1 MLTLHEI
8 KDLMKLQTLN
18 KLLLSA
24 ATAAAMLFTVPVTS
38 AEVSDLPLISVKGEK
53 CYYYDV
59 QSKETIYQ
67 VAQKLGVSRERII
80 EFNPSAAD
88 GLKPKMRLFFPM
100 KAFSGEEPQPEHRKP
115 VYANAAGVK
124 QHVVK
129 KGESLYGIARMYGM
143 TPDELALMNP
153 SAADGL
159 KTGDVLIINEGEV
172 TSDVTETTGEIIET
186 GTAQQPDEH
195 GMVHHTI
202 KKGETLF
209 GIANSYDIALE
220 AMLEANPSLDPL
232 NYKVGQTINVPV
244 GKLAEDYAAHVT
256 ANAAPTLVVPSK
268 AAAPDEDVTEK
279 TEEDEIT
286 ARYPGAYDSTTV
298 IVAGED
304 DGEVIEGD
312 DEDDSGDDDDD
323 ADTEYG
329 EPLNVAVLLPFMLD
343 EPTMSRT
350 TQLYT
355 EFFKGMLMGAE
366 DMQKEDGEPV
376 IFHFF
381 DTSANIDSVNAI
393 LRRPVMEDIDL
404 VVAPDNVA
412 HLSAIVES
420 IGEEVP
426 VLNIFA
432 VKDESYRTHR
442 NLIQTNIPHDAMYA
456 KAIEMFMEKYSGYT
470 PVFLSR
476 AEGVADKEAFIEGL
490 KKCLVSNGLEYKEVN
505 YPTSLTEGDL
515 AGIDAGAGPVVF
527 VPNSGSKSE
536 FARFIDAVTAFREN
550 APDPSS
556 VTMFGY
562 PEWITF
568 RGDSFDEICSMETTI
583 YSRFMAN
590 DEDADT
596 RRIKERYKDLYGTEM
611 FDAVPTQGIL
621 GYDIATFIVR
631 GLREKENTGVFPPEF
646 DGIQSYWRL
655 GWSGVTV
662 TDETTGEV
670 TSNGGPVNEALYFI
684 NYRPGGVVEWK
695 K

>member
-1 MLTLHEI
+1 
-8 KDLMKLQTLN
+8 MKLQTLN
-18 KLLLSA
+18 KILLSA
-24 ATAAAMLFTVPVTS
+24 AAAAAMLFMTPGAS
-38 AEVSDLPLISVKGEK
+38 AEVSDLPLISVKGQN

-59 QSKETIYQ
+59 QPKETIYQ
-67 VAQKLGVSRERII
+67 VAQRLGITRDRII

-88 GLKPKMRLFFPM
+88 GLKPKMRLFFPV
-100 KAFSGEEPQPEHRKP
+100 KEFSGDDAQLENRKA

-129 KGESLYGIARMYGM
+129 KGETLYGIAHMYGM

-159 KTGDVLIINEGEV
+159 KTGDILIINEGEV
-172 TSDVTETTGEIIET
+172 TSDYVADADDSAEISV
-186 GTAQQPDEH
+186 GQPDED
-195 GMVHHTI
+195 GMVRHTI

-209 GIANSYDIALE
+209 GIANSYNIALE

-232 NYKVGQTINVPV
+232 KYKVGQVINVPV
-244 GKLAEDYAAHVT
+244 GQLAEDYAAHVT

-268 AAAPDEDVTEK
+268 AASPAEAEEK
-279 TEEDEIT
+279 DSGEDEISR
-286 ARYPGAYDSTTV
+286 RYPGAYDNTTV
-298 IVAGED
+298 IVAGEE
-304 DGEVIEGD
+304 DGEEVNAD
-312 DEDDSGDDDDD
+312 NSDTEDNDDDDTGND
-323 ADTEYG
+323 IEEYA

-366 DMQKEDGEPV
+366 DMQQQEGIPV

-381 DTSANIDSVNAI
+381 DTSASLDSVNSI
-393 LRRPVMEDIDL
+393 LHRPVMEDIDL
-404 VVAPDNVA
+404 VVAPDNVS

-420 IGEEVP
+420 VGDEVP

-456 KAIEMFMEKYSGYT
+456 KAIEMFMEKYAGYT

-476 AEGVADKEAFIEGL
+476 SDGVADKETFTGGL
-490 KKCLVSNGLEYKEVN
+490 KKCLAAKDVQYREIN

-515 AGIDAGAGPVVF
+515 AGIDAASGPVVF
-527 VPNSGSKSE
+527 VPNSGSKTE
-536 FARFIDAVTAFREN
+536 FAKFIGAITAFRDN

-556 VTMFGY
+556 VTLFGY
-562 PEWITF
+562 PEWVTF
-568 RGDSFDEICSMETTI
+568 RGDSFDDICSMEATV

-596 RRIKERYKDLYGTEM
+596 RRLKDRYKQLYGTEM
-611 FDAVPTQGIL
+611 FEAVPTQGIL
-621 GYDIATFIVR
+621 GYDIATFIVK

-655 GWSGVTV
+655 GWSGVSV
-662 TDETTGEV
+662 TDEATGEV